1 MKTFKI
7 ILMEIKEIVK
17 NCNSLNEIFREI
29 DRHYDLDKKLG
40 VVSGSVVKSYIQKVI
55 EICKIEPR

>member
-1 MKTFKI
+1 
-7 ILMEIKEIVK
+7 MEIKEIVK